1 MYGETIAEELW
12 TELNS
17 GPVIVDFSNV
27 QKKLATTESNKETDE
42 NLKIIEERDEV
53 LKIIKDIAQS
63 VGKGYYK
70 KKDDK
75 DNITVTFPEDAPE
88 RMTTQQSKLTLT
100 EFTEML
106 EYGLVLSLKNP
117 PKRRHMIYQTF
128 TH

>member
-17 GPVIVDFSNV
+17 GSVIVDFSNV

-70 KKDDK
+70 KKDD
-75 DNITVTFPEDAPE
+75 
-88 RMTTQQSKLTLT
+88 
-100 EFTEML
+100 
-106 EYGLVLSLKNP
+106 
-117 PKRRHMIYQTF
+117 
-128 TH
+128 